1 MQQQHPR
8 GPGERDRPAE
18 PPPEAPEA
26 GDLAP
31 PDPDKPEE
39 RPMDGNVL
47 RPPAQGD

>member
-1 MQQQHPR
+1 MAERPPKPQ
-8 GPGERDRPAE
+8 ERDRPPEE
-18 PPPEAPEA
+18 PSDAPEA